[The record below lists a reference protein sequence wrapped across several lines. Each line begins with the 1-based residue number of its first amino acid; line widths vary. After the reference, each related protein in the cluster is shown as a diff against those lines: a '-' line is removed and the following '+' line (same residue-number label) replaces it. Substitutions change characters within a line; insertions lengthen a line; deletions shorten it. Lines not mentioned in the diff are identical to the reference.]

1 MTKVFQILEE
11 CPYEEHFYVQV
22 FSNPM
27 EKVYNKCYVRNEDIV
42 KKDPMHLLEKNKET
56 KVEWDSWKYDLFAKI
71 QISDATTEVSFIE

>member
-56 KVEWDSWKYDLFAKI
+56 R
-71 QISDATTEVSFIE
+71 